1 MAARASAISR
11 ETLETLKGMK
21 TILGDNLSVAA
32 DLKIVLDQMYNP
44 IEKSEKVLKD
54 WGDSL
59 HHVADFVSDGI
70 DKFKQL
76 NALTMR
82 IHRLDA
88 EDVKNKEKSIKL
100 LRDLKAEYTDL
111 KTLHTGDLKKLQ
123 DIDKVLNSIGEAEG
137 AVATGAADISD
148 KLKAAAENARGVN
161 EAFDDMDYSK
171 PIASAHK
178 LGKSLDD
185 GISGALRGLKL
196 LDNFGFKGLFGNL
209 ANMQMKI
216 KQIKEETIKSGQA
229 RAGQYNR
236 AAGSAYKE
244 FTSGDVMRR
253 EEGFSQ
259 LGGLYKNAETPEAR
273 AGLVRQLSGKTGVT
287 GMLDRALGKRALA
300 AAGGG
305 NLGFAGKMGMGLME
319 SGGGSVLGGAAM
331 QMAGPMAAIY
341 GLVQLFSK
349 GFERNKEIY
358 SKLGGGGI
366 VQRGNMGANYNKWS
380 NALSAGGLGQGPGS
394 ARYFDLNFEKMTDL
408 MKEVIESGQA
418 VQNKYGMI
426 NGGMSPDQA
435 LTGGRATNVY
445 SGIVRNAAMFGKNI
459 GLDSGESAKLT
470 MKLMHDFSLSMGEV
484 EDMFI
489 GIDKAVQVTGISTIA
504 YLKLIDDVT
513 SQFDKLNKSLNYT
526 CGLMLLLGNN
536 AKYTDDDI
544 KGMVKGL
551 TGNKKPY
558 EQAIYG
564 YQMAG
569 PQGREELA
577 KARQTQYRR
586 TGAGLEKE
594 LGLGEGALEGMTRE
608 QIQNMV
614 ASGHPEQQALATR
627 YLNDRNRGRSAMAKH
642 GAFDLATQ
650 DELYGHDI
658 RSDTTTQLSLLN
670 SILPKGTHISDFIGG
685 TKGAENR
692 VQNLMSN
699 KEFMGKANY
708 LNISPEGISAKLGA
722 AGQQIIGGISAAA
735 TTGGKEGEAARG
747 KFTNISAGGWKEI
760 RDALAEG
767 KGISGTKAV
776 QGALSGLGADQ
787 LGDVIV
793 DAEEKAAAEKAKQN
807 QSFITTPL
815 DRINKSLDS
824 IVENL
829 ITLLQKAVNFFNWN
843 ILGKDAYQAAKQ
855 NKEEAENYRQN
866 QMPMDK
872 TALGGVLKTVRGGM
886 EKPYTA
892 EKGKHLHDALG
903 EIYLNSKELL
913 GHLGHD
919 TVSSDA
925 RKEANNA
932 LAFLFSP
939 KRNFKDIGDV
949 NDAKSRITN
958 ALKSVTD
965 SEAAGEKAN
974 ANMLSTSKEKTTE
987 TGATGADGTGMELLA
1002 AQRQQESGGTGDTRL
1017 LSGGYMKNVK
1027 DSWNDPK
1034 SNSYKGLHAQY
1045 KTVEEALAD
1054 TPIGLAQTKP
1064 STAKHIMGRAGLKFD
1079 KDMFM
1084 GTGKYAKGQG
1094 RDEEVKN
1101 SQLQVQQ
1108 LGMTQL
1114 ESDFKQEY
1122 GEAIKGVNIHALSLA
1137 AWDGGKGMVEKA
1149 LGKAIKSGDVTQWNS
1164 PANLPS
1170 QEARKYVGE
1179 TLARANQSI
1188 TNNYN
1193 VDASALTNVASVSA
1207 GNSRETAP
1215 SRGGLLASNQ
1225 KLSGF

>member
-32 DLKIVLDQMYNP
+32 DLKTVLDQMYDP

-137 AVATGAADISD
+137 AVATGAADVSD
-148 KLKAAAENARGVN
+148 KLKAVAKNAREVN
-161 EAFDDMDYSK
+161 EAFDDMDFSK

-253 EEGFSQ
+253 EKGFSQ

-319 SGGGSVLGGAAM
+319 SGGGSVF
-331 QMAGPMAAIY
+331 GPMAAIY

-932 LAFLFSP
+932 LAFLFS
-939 KRNFKDIGDV
+939 
-949 NDAKSRITN
+949 
-958 ALKSVTD
+958 

-1045 KTVEEALAD
+1045 KTMEEALAD

-1079 KDMFM
+1079 KDLFM

-1179 TLARANQSI
+1179 TLARAHQSI

-1215 SRGGLLASNQ
+1215 SRGSLLASNQ
-1225 KLSGF
+1225 KLPGF

>member
-1 MAARASAISR
+1 
-11 ETLETLKGMK
+11 
-21 TILGDNLSVAA
+21 
-32 DLKIVLDQMYNP
+32 
-44 IEKSEKVLKD
+44 
-54 WGDSL
+54 
-59 HHVADFVSDGI
+59 
-70 DKFKQL
+70 
-76 NALTMR
+76 
-82 IHRLDA
+82 
-88 EDVKNKEKSIKL
+88 
-100 LRDLKAEYTDL
+100 
-111 KTLHTGDLKKLQ
+111 
-123 DIDKVLNSIGEAEG
+123 
-137 AVATGAADISD
+137 
-148 KLKAAAENARGVN
+148 
-161 EAFDDMDYSK
+161 
-171 PIASAHK
+171 
-178 LGKSLDD
+178 
-185 GISGALRGLKL
+185 
-196 LDNFGFKGLFGNL
+196 
-209 ANMQMKI
+209 
-216 KQIKEETIKSGQA
+216 
-229 RAGQYNR
+229 
-236 AAGSAYKE
+236 
-244 FTSGDVMRR
+244 
-253 EEGFSQ
+253 
-259 LGGLYKNAETPEAR
+259 
-273 AGLVRQLSGKTGVT
+273 
-287 GMLDRALGKRALA
+287 
-300 AAGGG
+300 
-305 NLGFAGKMGMGLME
+305 
-319 SGGGSVLGGAAM
+319 
-331 QMAGPMAAIY
+331 
-341 GLVQLFSK
+341 
-349 GFERNKEIY
+349 
-358 SKLGGGGI
+358 
-366 VQRGNMGANYNKWS
+366 
-380 NALSAGGLGQGPGS
+380 
-394 ARYFDLNFEKMTDL
+394 
-408 MKEVIESGQA
+408 
-418 VQNKYGMI
+418 
-426 NGGMSPDQA
+426 
-435 LTGGRATNVY
+435 
-445 SGIVRNAAMFGKNI
+445 
-459 GLDSGESAKLT
+459 
-470 MKLMHDFSLSMGEV
+470 
-484 EDMFI
+484 
-489 GIDKAVQVTGISTIA
+489 
-504 YLKLIDDVT
+504 
-513 SQFDKLNKSLNYT
+513 
-526 CGLMLLLGNN
+526 
-536 AKYTDDDI
+536 
-544 KGMVKGL
+544 
-551 TGNKKPY
+551 
-558 EQAIYG
+558 
-564 YQMAG
+564 
-569 PQGREELA
+569 
-577 KARQTQYRR
+577 
-586 TGAGLEKE
+586 
-594 LGLGEGALEGMTRE
+594 
-608 QIQNMV
+608 
-614 ASGHPEQQALATR
+614 
-627 YLNDRNRGRSAMAKH
+627 
-642 GAFDLATQ
+642 
-650 DELYGHDI
+650 
-658 RSDTTTQLSLLN
+658 
-670 SILPKGTHISDFIGG
+670 
-685 TKGAENR
+685 
-692 VQNLMSN
+692 MSN

-965 SEAAGEKAN
+965 SESAGEKAN

-1002 AQRQQESGGTGDTRL
+1002 AQRQVENSRGDIRL
-1017 LSGGYMKNVK
+1017 PSKGYIENVK

-1034 SNSYKGLHAQY
+1034 SKSYKGLHEQY
-1045 KTVEEALAD
+1045 RTMEEALAD
-1054 TPIGLAQTKP
+1054 TPIGIAQTKP
-1064 STAKHIMGRAGLKFD
+1064 STAKHIMERAGLKFD
-1079 KDMFM
+1079 KDRFM
-1084 GTGKYAKGQG
+1084 GTGNYAKGQG

-1114 ESDFKQEY
+1114 ESDFKQKY
-1122 GEAIKGVNIHALSLA
+1122 GEAIKGVNIHALALA
-1137 AWDGGKGMVEKA
+1137 AWDGGNKMVEKG
-1149 LGKAIKSGDVTQWNS
+1149 LGKAIQSGDATRWIS
-1164 PANLPS
+1164 PDNIPS
-1170 QEARKYVGE
+1170 KEVNKYVRDA
-1179 TLARANQSI
+1179 LALANQSI